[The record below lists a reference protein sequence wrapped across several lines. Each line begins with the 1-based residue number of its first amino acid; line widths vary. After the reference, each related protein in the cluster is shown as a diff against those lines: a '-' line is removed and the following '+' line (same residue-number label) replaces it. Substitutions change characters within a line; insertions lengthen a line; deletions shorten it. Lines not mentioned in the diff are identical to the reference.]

1 MADPNVGVILSTT
14 LKKYRKTLTDN
25 IHKSNAVWLKLKQDG
40 AIKEEDGG
48 ERIVEPLMYGKN
60 TTSGS
65 YDGYEQLDT
74 TPQSGIDSAEFNWKQ
89 YSVSI
94 SISGKEERQN
104 AGTSRIIN
112 LLEAKIKQ
120 AELSLMESLSEGL
133 FSDGTGNSS
142 KDLTGFA
149 AMISSSG
156 TYGGINS
163 ATYTWWAANADD
175 TSEALDLV
183 DMRTYFN
190 NASIGGRDMP
200 NLIVT
205 SQTLFES
212 YEGLFTHV
220 AVTGSNSRAGDFS
233 TMSAGQKQMAD
244 GGFQTLGF
252 KGVPI
257 VWDEQ
262 CPSDRM
268 YFLNTRHMKLVVHKD
283 ANFETTDFV
292 KPENQDARVAQILFM
307 GNVTCNRRKSFS
319 LLDGRT

>member
-25 IHKSNAVWLKLKQDG
+25 IHKSNAVFVYLKANG
-40 AIKEEDGG
+40 GMRSEDGG

-60 TTSGS
+60 TTAKS
-65 YDGYEQLDT
+65 YDGYDSLDT

-94 SISGKEERQN
+94 AISGKEERQN

-112 LLEAKIKQ
+112 LLDAKTKQ
-120 AELSLMESLSEGL
+120 AELSLMEQLSVGL
-133 FSDGTGNSS
+133 FSDGTTNGGL
-142 KDLTGFA
+142 DLTGFE
-149 AMISSSG
+149 AMVSNSG

-163 ATYTWWAANADD
+163 ATYTWWQAGVD
-175 TSEALDLV
+175 TATESLGLTK
-183 DMRTYFN
+183 MRTAFN
-190 NASIGGRDMP
+190 TASVGGKDTP

-205 SQTLFES
+205 TQTLFES
-212 YEGLFTHV
+212 YEGLAT
-220 AVTGSNSRAGDFS
+220 ANIRLDAPAALKLNDL
-233 TMSAGQKQMAD
+233 
-244 GGFQTLGF
+244 GFQTQSF

-262 CPSDRM
+262 CPSGTM
-268 YFLNTRHMKLVVHKD
+268 YFLNTKHMGLVYHKD

-292 KPENQDARVAQILFM
+292 KPENQDARVAQILWM
-307 GNVTCNRRKSFS
+307 GNLTCNRRKSFYKLTNKS
-319 LLDGRT
+319 